1 MYYKNVRSVAQ
12 LILLNIGLYIVDYGL
27 DIKAYFITKEQKHHK
42 WANSILL
49 ATFLPNIVSFFHQCM
64 KTLPYVQKY
73 ARHKYEMCYQNN
85 IDWKNMYI
93 YHIYNYYNIIKWK
106 DVPGWK
112 KLWHIFIL
120 LLRYSIFSG
129 LICLLII
136 LLILLMPLF
145 LLLWATLE
153 LFSVKPTVRIT
164 NYLDKKL
171 YGWIIG
177 HNRLADG
184 KTHHK
189 QQRNTHDLLYDLLVK
204 DR

>member
-1 MYYKNVRSVAQ
+1 MYYRNFRSVAQ

-27 DIKAYFITKEQKHHK
+27 DIKAYFITKEQKHYK

-49 ATFLPNIVSFFHQCM
+49 ATFLPNIISFFHQCM

-73 ARHKYEMCYQNN
+73 ARHKYEMCYQRK
-85 IDWKNMYI
+85 IYWKDIHI
-93 YHIYNYYNIIKWK
+93 YHIYNYYNLIKWK
-106 DVPGWK
+106 DVSGWK
-112 KLWHIFIL
+112 KLLHIFIL
-120 LLRYSIFSG
+120 LFKYVISSA
-129 LICLLII
+129 LISF
-136 LLILLMPLF
+136 LILLMVFLIPLF

-153 LFSVKPTVRIT
+153 LFGFKPCVRIS
-164 NYLDKKL
+164 NYLDKEL

-189 QQRNTHDLLYDLLVK
+189 QQMNTHDLLYDLLVK